1 MQTFAANVVLWMGLS
16 LGIGASAAVAA
27 TPPPDSPLARLDAEQ
42 LDRLPPVAP
51 WGTASID
58 HSGRGQKGH
67 ASYYAAKFAHR
78 KMAGGNHM
86 NPQANVAASKSLPLG
101 TTAKVINLQN
111 GKSVTVRVEDRG
123 PFVAGRLMDVTF
135 KVAQELEMSKNGVVP
150 VEVKPIVVPKPDGEV
165 ELRCRRG
172 RSNAARSS
180 SDQSCLNASI
190 EPFSSTAWGRLPPNQ
205 WRLALDLRSQSETKM
220 GVATCRMLRPQ
231 PSDRPD
237 HQDVRP

>member
-27 TPPPDSPLARLDAEQ
+27 TPPPDSPLARLEAEQ

-111 GKSVTVRVEDRG
+111 GKSATVRVEDRG

-150 VEVKPIVVPKPDGEV
+150 VEVKPIVVPQPNGEV
-165 ELRCRRG
+165 KLG
-172 RSNAARSS
+172 AGAADLTPQEVRQISRV
-180 SDQSCLNASI
+180 
-190 EPFSSTAWGRLPPNQ
+190 STPR
-205 WRLALDLRSQSETKM
+205 
-220 GVATCRMLRPQ
+220 
-231 PSDRPD
+231 
-237 HQDVRP
+237 